1 MVTEAT
7 RIRTK
12 QPEVRRDQLLDSAE
26 KLFAEKGYA
35 ETTVA
40 DIADAAGV
48 AKGTFYLYFPSKEHC
63 VIALGERLARGMGDR
78 FLAILDPALEQMERG
93 QAPPVE
99 EVITSL
105 IDESFSYAVEHAQT
119 FRNLFH
125 RPDTPLTYDGPD
137 ASEEAL
143 IAGLAWALTRM
154 NELGY
159 AQVTHPPH
167 TARILFMGI
176 HWALDHIACA
186 PSPSQAE
193 LADLREAAIEV
204 CLRSI
209 ETKQPPRGAR

>member
-7 RIRTK
+7 RVRTK
-12 QPEVRRDQLLDSAE
+12 QPEVRRDQLLDAAE
-26 KLFAEKGYA
+26 RLFAEKGYA
-35 ETTVA
+35 DTTVA

-63 VIALGERLARGMGDR
+63 VIALGDRLARGMANR
-78 FLAILDPALEQMERG
+78 FLAILDPALEQMEKG
-93 QAPPVE
+93 EASPVE
-99 EVITSL
+99 DVVTSL

-125 RPDTPLTYDGPD
+125 RPDTPLTYDVPD

-159 AQVTHPPH
+159 AQITHPPH

-176 HWALDHIACA
+176 HWALDHVACA
-186 PSPSQAE
+186 PNPSHEE
-193 LADLREAAIEV
+193 LAFLREAAIEV
-204 CLRSI
+204 CVRSLGS
-209 ETKQPPRGAR
+209 QQ